1 MNPKINLAL
10 EITLIL
16 NQTCAGNEILSDNGQ
31 HYYRGGQPTQEL
43 FTVILCNLNFAISQ
57 YFEAKITS

>member
-31 HYYRGGQPTQEL
+31 YYYRGDQPTQEL
-43 FTVILCNLNFAISQ
+43 LL
-57 YFEAKITS
+57 